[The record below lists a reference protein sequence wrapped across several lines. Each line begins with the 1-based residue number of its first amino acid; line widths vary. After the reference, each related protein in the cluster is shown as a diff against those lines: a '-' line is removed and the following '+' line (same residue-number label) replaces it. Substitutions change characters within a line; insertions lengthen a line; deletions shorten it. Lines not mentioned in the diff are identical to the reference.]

1 MVIIINSFLSDK
13 NMSQII
19 SFSTDKKFA
28 NGLDSIIE
36 KSGYQNRSRFL
47 RDASLFFADMQ
58 QRGELMKMKDDEIL
72 EGHLIVYYQH
82 GIEHKLLDIRH
93 SRKLSISSYNH
104 SCLKHSHSCV
114 DILQSIGSAKDYRE
128 IIKQL
133 QNTPNVDKV
142 QFISAPLREEGCC

>member
-1 MVIIINSFLSDK
+1 
-13 NMSQII
+13 MSQII

-72 EGHLIVYYQH
+72 ESIAITGTPDEVSSIIYKRYGSIASRIAPSIFSGDPQVTKALITA
-82 GIEHKLLDIRH
+82 
-93 SRKLSISSYNH
+93 
-104 SCLKHSHSCV
+104 LK
-114 DILQSIGSAKDYRE
+114 QNNKD
-128 IIKQL
+128 
-133 QNTPNVDKV
+133 
-142 QFISAPLREEGCC
+142 A